1 MLEIVLRSVGSQSPF
16 PGVPASDPMSKWQS
30 DTRIPRVLYSAL
42 LRVSDST
49 PQWLWA
55 FCQDVLCWLV
65 LRSHARARVCA
76 SCIPLAHLPF
86 VAPLPFRAFDLNV
99 TVE

>member
-1 MLEIVLRSVGSQSPF
+1 MLEIALRSVGCPSPF
-16 PGVPASDPMSKWQS
+16 PGEPASGPMSKWQS

-76 SCIPLAHLPF
+76 SCKPLAHSPF
-86 VAPLPFRAFDLNV
+86 AAPLPLQAFDLNLA
-99 TVE
+99 VE

>member
-16 PGVPASDPMSKWQS
+16 PGVPASDPMSKSQS

-55 FCQDVLCWLV
+55 FCQDGLCWLV
-65 LRSHARARVCA
+65 FRSHARARVCA
-76 SCIPLAHLPF
+76 SCKSLVHSPF
-86 VAPLPFRAFDLNV
+86 AAPLPLQAFDANV
-99 TVE
+99 IV